1 MFSFRAI
8 SAFFLSLA
16 LLSLAVLT
24 GSAQQGANRPANQ
37 DPQAKAPQGQAPQ
50 GQDPQGQPPQGQAP
64 QGQAPPDQAGQ
75 GQPQTPVFRG
85 GINFVRVDV
94 IVDDRKSQPVTDL
107 SQADFEVLEDGKP
120 VPVEQFSLVKVDGNP
135 RPGAPPPSEIR
146 TRNDEEL
153 IANRD
158 DIRVFVFFLDD
169 YHVRRA
175 NSMTVRDPLTRFVQ
189 NQLRPNDIVALMY
202 PLTPVTDLS
211 FTRNHNLVL
220 GAINNFVGRKFDYTP
235 VNQFEQNYARYSTD
249 QVEKIRNDIVM
260 GALQGLA
267 VRLGSLREGRKSVIY
282 VSEGFTA
289 MLPPQMRRQDASAP
303 ADPIQSAIA
312 AGAQDSSQQIT
323 AEWFGQTDVYSRMRE
338 VIDSANRNN
347 TSFYSLDPRGLAP
360 FEYGFDDL
368 PSGPPPSFATDS
380 RALRM
385 TQDTLRSLSEETDG
399 KAIVNRNTLEQGL
412 TQVVRDSSYYYLL
425 GYNSSAP
432 NDGKFHQITVRVKRR
447 DVNVRARRGFW
458 AVTPTDAV
466 RASTPTPEVAKP
478 VQTAL
483 ASIAT
488 SVQAG
493 KYVRTWLGTER
504 GEGGNTRVTL
514 VWEPLTFPPG
524 DRREPAGRVSLLA
537 ATAAGNVVFRGRA
550 PDRPIVPAPTT
561 GSLGAGGT
569 SVAATAPAQRLT
581 FDAPPGKVELRIT
594 VEGATGGT
602 LDSEIRDIE
611 VPDFTT
617 PQVTLSTPRLYR
629 ARTLPEL
636 RTITAD
642 ANAIPAAGREF
653 SRTER
658 VLIRFSA
665 YAPGTER
672 PEATAVLLN
681 RGGTK
686 MSDVPVTVSAIAG
699 TTHEI
704 ALTLATVPAGE
715 YLVEVTAKSAA
726 GESKTLIPFRVTS

>member
-1 MFSFRAI
+1 MNCPSTTR
-8 SAFFLSLA
+8 A
-16 LLSLAVLT
+16 LLLFSLLIALGAVQP
-24 GSAQQGANRPANQ
+24 GAAQQDNAPANRQEPS
-37 DPQAKAPQGQAPQ
+37 GQ
-50 GQDPQGQPPQGQAP
+50 QP
-64 QGQAPPDQAGQ
+64 AGQ
-75 GQPQTPVFRG
+75 QPAGQQPAASPAGGDQQNQQPVFRG

-94 IVDDRKSQPVTDL
+94 IVDDKKEQPVTNL
-107 SQADFEVLEDGKP
+107 TQADFEVLEDGKP
-120 VPVEQFSLVKVDGNP
+120 VSVEQFSLVKVDGNP

-158 DIRVFVFFLDD
+158 DIRVFVFFFDD

-175 NSMTVRDPLTRFVQ
+175 NSITVRDPLTRFVQ
-189 NQLRPNDIVALMY
+189 NQLRPNDIVAIMY

-211 FTRNHNLVL
+211 FTRNHNLVV

-249 QVEKIRNDIVM
+249 QVERIRNDVVM
-260 GALQGLA
+260 GALRGLS
-267 VRLGSLREGRKSVIY
+267 VRLGSLREGRKSVIF

-289 MLPPQMRRQDASAP
+289 MLPPQMRRADASAP
-303 ADPIQSAIA
+303 ADPIQSAVA
-312 AGAQDSSQQIT
+312 AGQQDSNREIT
-323 AEWFGQTDVYSRMRE
+323 AEWFGQSDVYSRMRE
-338 VIDSANRNN
+338 VTDLANRNN

-360 FEYGFDDL
+360 FEFGFDDI
-368 PSGPPPSFATDS
+368 PSGPPPSFATDA

-412 TQVVRDSSYYYLL
+412 TAVVRDSSYYYLL

-458 AVTPTDAV
+458 AITPDDAV
-466 RASTPTPEVAKP
+466 RASTPTPDVAKP

-550 PDRPIVPAPTT
+550 PERPVVPAPTT
-561 GSLGAGGT
+561 GSLGAAGA
-569 SVAATAPAQRLT
+569 SVQAAALAPQRLT

-602 LDSEIRDIE
+602 LDSEIRDLE

-617 PQVTLSTPRLYR
+617 PQVLIGTPRLYR

-642 ANAIPAAGREF
+642 ANAVPAAGREF

-658 VLIRFSA
+658 VLIRFNA

-686 MSDVPVTVSAIAG
+686 MSDVPVTASAVAG

-704 ALTLATVPAGE
+704 TLSLATIPAGE
-715 YLVEVTAKSAA
+715 YLLEVTAKSAA
-726 GESKTLIPFRVTS
+726 GETKTLIPFRVSS

>member
-1 MFSFRAI
+1 MNCPSTTR
-8 SAFFLSLA
+8 A
-16 LLSLAVLT
+16 LLLFSLLIALGAVQP
-24 GSAQQGANRPANQ
+24 GAAQQDNAPANRQEPS
-37 DPQAKAPQGQAPQ
+37 GQ
-50 GQDPQGQPPQGQAP
+50 QP
-64 QGQAPPDQAGQ
+64 AGQ
-75 GQPQTPVFRG
+75 QPAASPAGGDQQNQQPVFRG

-94 IVDDRKSQPVTDL
+94 IVDDKKEQPVTNL
-107 SQADFEVLEDGKP
+107 TQADFEVLEDGKP
-120 VPVEQFSLVKVDGNP
+120 VSVEQFSLVKVDGNP

-158 DIRVFVFFLDD
+158 DIRVFVFFFDD

-175 NSMTVRDPLTRFVQ
+175 NSITVRDPLTRFVQ
-189 NQLRPNDIVALMY
+189 NQLRPNDIVAIMY

-211 FTRNHNLVL
+211 FTRNHNLVV

-249 QVEKIRNDIVM
+249 QVERIRNDVVM
-260 GALQGLA
+260 GALRGLS

-289 MLPPQMRRQDASAP
+289 MLPPQMRRADASAP
-303 ADPIQSAIA
+303 ADPIQSAVA
-312 AGAQDSSQQIT
+312 AGQQDSNREIT
-323 AEWFGQTDVYSRMRE
+323 AEWFGQSDVYSRMRE
-338 VIDSANRNN
+338 VTDLANRNN

-360 FEYGFDDL
+360 FEFGFDDI
-368 PSGPPPSFATDS
+368 PSGPPPSFATDA

-412 TQVVRDSSYYYLL
+412 TAVVRDSSYYYLL

-458 AVTPTDAV
+458 AITPDDAV
-466 RASTPTPEVAKP
+466 RASTPTPDVAKP

-550 PDRPIVPAPTT
+550 PERPVVPAPTT
-561 GSLGAGGT
+561 GSLGAAGA
-569 SVAATAPAQRLT
+569 SVQAAALAPQRLI

-602 LDSEIRDIE
+602 LDSEIRDLE

-617 PQVTLSTPRLYR
+617 PQVLIGTPRLYR

-642 ANAIPAAGREF
+642 ANAVPAAGREF

-658 VLIRFSA
+658 VLIRFNA

-686 MSDVPVTVSAIAG
+686 MSDVPVTASAVAG

-704 ALTLATVPAGE
+704 TLSLATIPAGE
-715 YLVEVTAKSAA
+715 YLLEVTAKSAA
-726 GESKTLIPFRVTS
+726 GETKTLIPFRVSS

>member
-1 MFSFRAI
+1 MFSSRAI
-8 SAFFLSLA
+8 SAIFLSLA
-16 LLSLAVLT
+16 LLSVAILP
-24 GSAQQGANRPANQ
+24 GSAQQDANRPANQ
-37 DPQAKAPQGQAPQ
+37 EPQTQAPPDQAPQ
-50 GQDPQGQPPQGQAP
+50 GQTPQGQAP
-64 QGQAPPDQAGQ
+64 QGQAPQEQAAPG
-75 GQPQTPVFRG
+75 QTPQGPTFRG

-94 IVDDRKSQPVTDL
+94 IVDDKKDQPVTTL

-120 VPVEQFSLVKVDGNP
+120 QSVEQFSLVKVDGNP
-135 RPGAPPPSEIR
+135 RPGAPPPAEIR
-146 TRNDEEL
+146 NRGDEEL

-158 DIRVFVFFLDD
+158 DVRVFVFFMDD

-189 NQLRPNDIVALMY
+189 NQLRPNDIVAVMY
-202 PLTPVTDLS
+202 PLSPVSDLT

-249 QVEKIRNDIVM
+249 QVERIRNDVVM
-260 GALQGLA
+260 GALRGLA
-267 VRLGSLREGRKSVIY
+267 VRLGSLREGRKSVIF

-289 MLPPQMRRQDASAP
+289 MLPPQMRRTDASAP
-303 ADPIQSAIA
+303 QNPIQSGIA
-312 AGAQDSSQQIT
+312 AAGQDSSQQIT

-338 VIDSANRNN
+338 VTDSANRNN

-368 PSGPPPSFATDS
+368 PSGPPPSFATDA

-412 TQVVRDSSYYYLL
+412 SQVVRDSSYYYLL
-425 GYNSSAP
+425 GYTSAAA

-458 AVTPTDAV
+458 AITPDDAV
-466 RASTPTPEVAKP
+466 KASNPTPEVAKP

-550 PDRPIVPAPTT
+550 PERPIVPAPTT
-561 GSLGAGGT
+561 GSLGAGGA
-569 SVAATAPAQRLT
+569 SVAASAPAPQRLT

-611 VPDFTT
+611 VPDFTA
-617 PQVTLSTPRLYR
+617 PQVSVSTPRLYR

-636 RTITAD
+636 RTVTAD
-642 ANAIPAAGREF
+642 ANAVPAAGREF
-653 SRTER
+653 ARTDR

-665 YAPGTER
+665 YGPGTER

-686 MSDVPVTVSAIAG
+686 MSDVPVTVSSLAG

-704 ALTLATVPAGE
+704 TLTLATIPAGE
-715 YLVEVTAKSAA
+715 YLVEVTAKSAT
-726 GESKTLIPFRVTS
+726 GEAKTLIPFRVTS

>member
-1 MFSFRAI
+1 MLSFRTI
-8 SAFFLSLA
+8 SALVLALTFLSMA
-16 LLSLAVLT
+16 GLS
-24 GSAQQGANRPANQ
+24 GSSQQDANRPAGQ
-37 DPQAKAPQGQAPQ
+37 EPQAQAPQ
-50 GQDPQGQPPQGQAP
+50 EQPPQGQAP
-64 QGQAPPDQAGQ
+64 EGQPPQGQTEQ
-75 GQPQTPVFRG
+75 GQPTQGPTFRG
-85 GINFVRVDV
+85 SINFVRVDV
-94 IVDDRKSQPVTDL
+94 IVDDRKNQPVMDL

-120 VPVEQFSLVKVDGNP
+120 QPVEQFSLVKVDGNP

-146 TRNDEEL
+146 SRNDEEL
-153 IANRD
+153 IANRED
-158 DIRVFVFFLDD
+158 VRVFVFFLDD

-189 NQLRPNDIVALMY
+189 NQLKPNDIVAIMY
-202 PLTPVTDLS
+202 PLTPVSDLT
-211 FTRNHNLVL
+211 FTRNHGVVM

-235 VNQFEQNYARYSTD
+235 LNVFEQNYMRYSTD
-249 QVEKIRNDIVM
+249 QVERIRNDVVM
-260 GALQGLA
+260 GALRGLS
-267 VRLGSLREGRKSVIY
+267 VRLGSLREGRKSVIF

-289 MLPPQMRRQDASAP
+289 LLPPQMRRADASAP

-312 AGAQDSSQQIT
+312 AGAQDSSREIT

-338 VIDSANRNN
+338 VVDSANRNN

-425 GYNSSAP
+425 GYTSQTA
-432 NDGKFHQITVRVKRR
+432 NDGKFHEITVRVKRR

-458 AVTPTDAV
+458 AITPDDAV
-466 RASTPTPEVAKP
+466 RAAKPAPEIAKP

-483 ASIAT
+483 ASIST
-488 SVQAG
+488 PVQAG

-504 GEGGNTRVTL
+504 GEGGKTKVTL

-537 ATAAGNVVFRGRA
+537 ATAGGDLVYRGRA
-550 PDRPIVPAPTT
+550 PERPIVPAPAT
-561 GSLGAGGT
+561 GSLGSAGAT
-569 SVAATAPAQRLT
+569 VAAAAPAPQRLT
-581 FDAPPGKVELRIT
+581 FDAPPGKVELRLT

-602 LDSEIRDIE
+602 LDTEVRDLE
-611 VPDFTT
+611 VPDFTS
-617 PQVTLSTPRLYR
+617 PQVTMATPRLYR

-642 ANAIPAAGREF
+642 ANAVPAAGREF
-653 SRTER
+653 SRSDR
-658 VLIRFSA
+658 VLIRLNT
-665 YAPGTER
+665 YGPGTER

-681 RGGTK
+681 RAGQK
-686 MSDVPVTVSAIAG
+686 MADVPVTPSAIAG

-704 ALTLATVPAGE
+704 TLGLTAVPPGE
-715 YLVEVTAKSAA
+715 YLVEITAKGAA
-726 GESKTLIPFRVTS
+726 GEAKELIPLRVTS

>member
-1 MFSFRAI
+1 MLRFRTIPA
-8 SAFFLSLA
+8 SL
-16 LLSLAVLT
+16 LCLVLVCTAVQS
-24 GSAQQGANRPANQ
+24 GSAQRDANTPANQ
-37 DPQAKAPQGQAPQ
+37 DPQAQAPRDQGQNQNQSQQGQA
-50 GQDPQGQPPQGQAP
+50 QD
-64 QGQAPPDQAGQ
+64 
-75 GQPQTPVFRG
+75 QPQQPPVFRG

-94 IVDDRKSQPVTDL
+94 IVDDKKEQPVTNL
-107 SQADFEVLEDGKP
+107 TQADFEVLEDGKP
-120 VPVEQFSLVKVDGNP
+120 VSVEQFQLVKVDGNP

-158 DIRVFVFFLDD
+158 DIRVFVFFFDD

-189 NQLRPNDIVALMY
+189 NQLRPNDIVAIMY
-202 PLTPVTDLS
+202 PLSPVSDLS
-211 FTRNHNLVL
+211 FTRNHNLVI

-249 QVEKIRNDIVM
+249 QVEKIRNDVVM
-260 GALQGLA
+260 GALRGLS
-267 VRLGSLREGRKSVIY
+267 VRLGSLREGRKSVIF

-312 AGAQDSSQQIT
+312 AGQQDSNREIT
-323 AEWFGQTDVYSRMRE
+323 AEWFGQSDVYMRMRE
-338 VIDSANRNN
+338 VTDLANRNN

-412 TQVVRDSSYYYLL
+412 TAVVRDASYYYLL

-432 NDGKFHQITVRVKRR
+432 NDGKFHQITVRLKRR
-447 DVNVRARRGFW
+447 DLNVRARRGFW
-458 AVTPTDAV
+458 AITPDDAV

-537 ATAAGNVVFRGRA
+537 ATSAGNVVFRGRA
-550 PDRPIVPAPTT
+550 PERAVVPAPTT
-561 GSLGAGGT
+561 GSLGAAGAT
-569 SVAATAPAQRLT
+569 VQAAAPAPQRLT

-602 LDSEIRDIE
+602 LDSEIRDID
-611 VPDFTT
+611 VPDFTS
-617 PQVTLSTPRLYR
+617 PQVSMSTPRLYR

-642 ANAIPAAGREF
+642 VNAVPAAGREF

-686 MSDVPVTVSAIAG
+686 MSDVPVTVSTVPGA
-699 TTHEI
+699 THEI
-704 ALTLATVPAGE
+704 TLSLATVPAGE

-726 GESKTLIPFRVTS
+726 GETKTLVPFRVTS

>member
-1 MFSFRAI
+1 MLRSRTIPA
-8 SAFFLSLA
+8 SLLCLV
-16 LLSLAVLT
+16 LLCTAVQS
-24 GSAQQGANRPANQ
+24 GSAQQDANRPANQ
-37 DPQAKAPQGQAPQ
+37 EPQAQAPRDQGQNQNPQGQA
-50 GQDPQGQPPQGQAP
+50 QD
-64 QGQAPPDQAGQ
+64 
-75 GQPQTPVFRG
+75 QPQQPPVFRG

-94 IVDDRKSQPVTDL
+94 IVDDKKEQPVTTL
-107 SQADFEVLEDGKP
+107 TQADFEVLEDGKP
-120 VPVEQFSLVKVDGNP
+120 VSVEQFQLVKVDGNP

-153 IANRD
+153 IANRED
-158 DIRVFVFFLDD
+158 VRIFVFFFDD

-189 NQLRPNDIVALMY
+189 NQLRPNDIVAIMY
-202 PLTPVTDLS
+202 PLSPVSDLS
-211 FTRNHNLVL
+211 FTRNHNLVM

-249 QVEKIRNDIVM
+249 QVEKIRNDVVM
-260 GALQGLA
+260 GALRGLS
-267 VRLGSLREGRKSVIY
+267 VRLGSLREGRKSVIF

-303 ADPIQSAIA
+303 ADPIQSAVA
-312 AGAQDSSQQIT
+312 AGQQDSNREIT
-323 AEWFGQTDVYSRMRE
+323 AEWFGQSDVYMRMRE
-338 VIDSANRNN
+338 VTDLANRNN

-412 TQVVRDSSYYYLL
+412 TAVVRDASYYYLL
-425 GYNSSAP
+425 GYNSSAA
-432 NDGKFHQITVRVKRR
+432 NDGKFHQIKVSVKRR
-447 DVNVRARRGFW
+447 DLNVRARRGFW
-458 AVTPTDAV
+458 AITPDDAV
-466 RASTPTPEVAKP
+466 KASTPTPEVAKP

-488 SVQAG
+488 PVQAG

-537 ATAAGNVVFRGRA
+537 ATGAGNVVFRGRA
-550 PDRPIVPAPTT
+550 PERPVVPAPTT
-561 GSLGAGGT
+561 GSLGAAGAT
-569 SVAATAPAQRLT
+569 VQAAAPAPQRLT

-602 LDSEIRDIE
+602 LDSEIRDID
-611 VPDFTT
+611 VPDFTS
-617 PQVTLSTPRLYR
+617 PQVAMSTPRLYR

-636 RTITAD
+636 RTITSD
-642 ANAIPAAGREF
+642 ANAVPAAGREF

-665 YAPGTER
+665 YGPGTER

-686 MSDVPVTVSAIAG
+686 MSDVPVTVSTVPG

-704 ALTLATVPAGE
+704 TLSLATVAAGE

>member
-1 MFSFRAI
+1 MFSSRTI
-8 SAFFLSLA
+8 SAFFLGLA
-16 LLSLAVLT
+16 LLSLTVLS
-24 GSAQQGANRPANQ
+24 GSAQQDANRPANQ
-37 DPQAKAPQGQAPQ
+37 EPQAQA
-50 GQDPQGQPPQGQAP
+50 PQGQPPQGQEP
-64 QGQAPPDQAGQ
+64 QGQPPQ
-75 GQPQTPVFRG
+75 GQPAQGQTPQGPIFRG

-94 IVDDRKSQPVTDL
+94 IVDDKKNQPVMNLT
-107 SQADFEVLEDGKP
+107 QADFEVLEDGKP
-120 VPVEQFSLVKVDGNP
+120 QSVEQFSLIKVDGNP
-135 RPGAPPPSEIR
+135 RPGAPPPAEIR
-146 TRNDEEL
+146 NRGDEEL

-158 DIRVFVFFLDD
+158 DVRVFVFFLDD

-175 NSMTVRDPLTRFVQ
+175 NSMTVREPLMRFIQ
-189 NQLRPNDIVALMY
+189 NQLRPNDIVAIMY
-202 PLTPVTDLS
+202 PLTPVSDLS
-211 FTRNHNLVL
+211 FTRNHAVVS
-220 GAINNFVGRKFDYTP
+220 GAINNFEGRKFDYRP
-235 VNQFEQNYARYSTD
+235 LNQLEANYMRYSTE
-249 QVEKIRNDIVM
+249 QVERIRNDVVM
-260 GALQGLA
+260 GALRGLA
-267 VRLGSLREGRKSVIY
+267 VRLGSLREGRKSVIF

-289 MLPPQMRRQDASAP
+289 MLPPQMRRQDASQP
-303 ADPIQSAIA
+303 DNPIQSAIA
-312 AGAQDSSQQIT
+312 AGSQDSTQQIT

-338 VIDSANRNN
+338 VIESANRNN

-425 GYNSSAP
+425 GYTSQAA
-432 NDGKFHQITVRVKRR
+432 NDGKFHQITVRIKKR
-447 DVNVRARRGFW
+447 DLNVRARKGFW
-458 AVTPTDAV
+458 AITPEDAV
-466 RASTPTPEVAKP
+466 RAATPTPEIAKP

-483 ASIAT
+483 ASIST

-504 GEGGNTRVTL
+504 GEGGKTRVTL
-514 VWEPLTFPPG
+514 VWEPLAFPPG

-537 ATAAGNVVFRGRA
+537 ATSAGDLVFRGRA
-550 PDRPIVPAPTT
+550 PERPIVPAPTT
-561 GSLGAGGT
+561 GSLGAGGA
-569 SVAATAPAQRLT
+569 SVAATAPAPQRLT
-581 FDAPPGKVELRIT
+581 FDAAPGKVELRIT

-602 LDSEIRDIE
+602 LDAEVRDIE
-611 VPDFTT
+611 VPDFTA
-617 PQVTLSTPRLYR
+617 PQVSMSTPRLYR

-642 ANAIPAAGREF
+642 VNAIPAAGREF
-653 SRTER
+653 SRTDR

-665 YAPGTER
+665 YGPGTES

-681 RGGTK
+681 RAGTK
-686 MSDVPVTVSAIAG
+686 MADVPVTASKLAG

-704 ALTLATVPAGE
+704 TLGLATVSPGE
-715 YLVEVTAKSAA
+715 YLVEVTAKGAA
-726 GESKTLIPFRVTS
+726 GEAKQLIPIRVTS

>member
-1 MFSFRAI
+1 MFSSRSVSAI
-8 SAFFLSLA
+8 VLSLS
-16 LLSLAVLT
+16 LLSLAVVT
-24 GSAQQGANRPANQ
+24 GSAQQGTNRPASQ
-37 DPQAKAPQGQAPQ
+37 SPQAQA
-50 GQDPQGQPPQGQAP
+50 PQGQAP
-64 QGQAPPDQAGQ
+64 QGQAPQGQSPQGEPDQAGQ
-75 GQPQTPVFRG
+75 GQPQIPVFRG

-94 IVDDRKSQPVTDL
+94 IVDDRKGQPVIDL
-107 SQADFEVLEDGKP
+107 SQADFDVLEDGKP
-120 VPVEQFSLVKVDGNP
+120 VSVEQFSLIKVDGNP

-153 IANRD
+153 IANRED
-158 DIRVFVFFLDD
+158 VRVFVFFLDD

-175 NSMTVRDPLTRFVQ
+175 NSITVREPLTRFVQ
-189 NQLRPNDIVALMY
+189 NQLRPNDIVAIMY

-249 QVEKIRNDIVM
+249 QVERIRNDVVM
-260 GALQGLA
+260 GALRGLST
-267 VRLGSLREGRKSVIY
+267 RLGSLREGRKSVIF

-303 ADPIQSAIA
+303 ADPIQTAVA
-312 AGAQDSSQQIT
+312 AGQQDSSREIT

-338 VIDSANRNN
+338 VTDTANRNN

-412 TQVVRDSSYYYLL
+412 TQVVRDASYYYLL
-425 GYNSSAP
+425 GYNSSAA
-432 NDGKFHQITVRVKRR
+432 NDGKFHQITVRLKRR
-447 DVNVRARRGFW
+447 DLNVRARRGFW
-458 AVTPTDAV
+458 AITPDDAV
-466 RASTPTPEVAKP
+466 RASTPAPEVAKP
-478 VQTAL
+478 VQSAL
-483 ASIAT
+483 ASIST
-488 SVQAG
+488 NVQAG

-524 DRREPAGRVSLLA
+524 DRREPAGRVTLLA
-537 ATAAGNVVFRGRA
+537 ATQAGNVVFRGRA

-602 LDSEIRDIE
+602 LDSEIRDID
-611 VPDFTT
+611 VPDFTA

-636 RTITAD
+636 RTITSD
-642 ANAIPAAGREF
+642 ANAVPAAGREF

-686 MSDVPVTVSAIAG
+686 MSDVPVTASAIAG

-704 ALTLATVPAGE
+704 TLTLSTIPAGE

-726 GESKTLIPFRVTS
+726 GETKTLIPFRVTS

>member
-1 MFSFRAI
+1 MNCPSTTR
-8 SAFFLSLA
+8 A
-16 LLSLAVLT
+16 LLLFSLLIALGAVQP
-24 GSAQQGANRPANQ
+24 GAAQQDNAPANRQEPS
-37 DPQAKAPQGQAPQ
+37 GQ
-50 GQDPQGQPPQGQAP
+50 QP
-64 QGQAPPDQAGQ
+64 AGQ
-75 GQPQTPVFRG
+75 QPAGQQPAASPAGGDQQNQQPVFRG

-94 IVDDRKSQPVTDL
+94 IVDDKKEQPVTNL
-107 SQADFEVLEDGKP
+107 TQADFEVLEDGKP
-120 VPVEQFSLVKVDGNP
+120 VSVEQFSLVKVDGNP

-158 DIRVFVFFLDD
+158 DIRVFVFFFDD

-175 NSMTVRDPLTRFVQ
+175 NSITVRDPLTRFVQ
-189 NQLRPNDIVALMY
+189 NQLRPNDIVAIMY

-211 FTRNHNLVL
+211 FTRNHNLVV

-249 QVEKIRNDIVM
+249 QVERIRNDVVM
-260 GALQGLA
+260 GALRGLS

-289 MLPPQMRRQDASAP
+289 MLPPQMRRADASAP
-303 ADPIQSAIA
+303 ADPIQSAVA
-312 AGAQDSSQQIT
+312 AGQQDSNREIT
-323 AEWFGQTDVYSRMRE
+323 AEWFGQSDVYSRMRE
-338 VIDSANRNN
+338 VTDLANRNN

-360 FEYGFDDL
+360 FEFGFDDI
-368 PSGPPPSFATDS
+368 PSGPPPSFATDA

-399 KAIVNRNTLEQGL
+399 RAIVNRNTLEQGL
-412 TQVVRDSSYYYLL
+412 TAVVRDSSYYYLL

-458 AVTPTDAV
+458 AITPDDAV
-466 RASTPTPEVAKP
+466 RASTPTPDVAKP

-550 PDRPIVPAPTT
+550 PERPVVPAPTT
-561 GSLGAGGT
+561 GSLGAAGA
-569 SVAATAPAQRLT
+569 SVQAAALAPQRLT

-602 LDSEIRDIE
+602 LDSEIRDLE

-617 PQVTLSTPRLYR
+617 PQVLIGTPRLYR

-642 ANAIPAAGREF
+642 ANAVPAAGREF

-658 VLIRFSA
+658 VLIRFNA

-686 MSDVPVTVSAIAG
+686 MSDVPVTASAVAG

-704 ALTLATVPAGE
+704 TLSLATIPAGE
-715 YLVEVTAKSAA
+715 YLLEVTAKSAA
-726 GESKTLIPFRVTS
+726 GETKTLIPFRVSS